1 MSTAKPSLDTTDK
14 VNPIKTTKN
23 KKERL
28 KQKMQSGM
36 KSKTFKLT
44 EQKIYNKQIIRFR
57 VRFDFNQ
64 IGSFMKERIMNYA
77 RKYIMGKCHKEGY
90 VSTDH
95 VDVINYT
102 SALLQGNN
110 VYYDV
115 DYEFNVLYPY
125 EGMELFCKIQNIT
138 KIGIK
143 GIISNNDN
151 ENPIVAFAS
160 RIHNQNIF
168 TEDDEQDVYDE
179 QDSIGYKIGD
189 IIKVSTLGHRFEIN
203 DPHVSLLVKIL
214 ENK

>member
-1 MSTAKPSLDTTDK
+1 MST
-14 VNPIKTTKN
+14 VNTGSTKKMKN
-23 KKERL
+23 KKEQL
-28 KQKMQSGM
+28 KLKMQSDM
-36 KSKTFKLT
+36 ASKTFKLT
-44 EQKIYNKQIIRFR
+44 EQKIYSKQIIRFR
-57 VRFDFNQ
+57 VRFEFNQ

-77 RKYIMGKCHKEGY
+77 RKNLMGKCHKEGY
-90 VSTDH
+90 ISTDH

-102 SALLQGNN
+102 SALLQGNH

-125 EGMELFCKIQNIT
+125 EGMEFFCKIQNIT

-143 GIISNNDN
+143 GIISNNES

-179 QDSIGYKIGD
+179 QESIGYKIGD
-189 IIKVSTLGHRFEIN
+189 VIKVTTLGHRFEIN
-203 DPHVSLLVKIL
+203 DPHTSLLVKIL
-214 ENK
+214 EQK